1 VQEVNSYK
9 SVGGIEVSLV
19 DMEQLK
25 EFLSKEYDSNV
36 KLHSIETKEEYFEDN
51 KVLALDDF
59 LAYLKELKGE

>member
-1 VQEVNSYK
+1 MN
-9 SVGGIEVSLV
+9 LV
-19 DMEQLK
+19 DTEQFK
-25 EFLSKEYDSNV
+25 EFLGKEYDSNV